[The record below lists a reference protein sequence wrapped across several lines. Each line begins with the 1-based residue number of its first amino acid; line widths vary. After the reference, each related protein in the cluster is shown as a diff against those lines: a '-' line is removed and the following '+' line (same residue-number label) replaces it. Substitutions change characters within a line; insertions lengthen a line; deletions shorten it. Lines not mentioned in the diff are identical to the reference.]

1 MCTILGFMQLQR
13 LRRCIFVYEVKMAAK
28 ALVLGATGR
37 TGQFLVKALQRN
49 GATVRALVRDWA
61 KAGGLL
67 GPSVELVQGDLRDK
81 VALRTALAGCD
92 VVLFVAGANG
102 GEGRG
107 VPREIEYGAVADLVG
122 VLDGASIERFVL
134 LSSAAVT
141 QPEHPHNC
149 TFNSVLTWKL
159 RGEDAL
165 RASGL
170 PYTIVRALG
179 LRDRPAGSHGG
190 VRIVQHDRIA
200 FGEDIA
206 REDLGEFLADVVLAP
221 AVTRF
226 DPAFD
231 PASLRNATCEIYN
244 DGRVLADRWTC
255 AQAALAPDVRPVEQ
269 AA

>member
-1 MCTILGFMQLQR
+1 
-13 LRRCIFVYEVKMAAK
+13 MATK

-37 TGQFLVKALQRN
+37 TGHFLVTALQRHE
-49 GATVRALVRDWA
+49 ATVRAIVRDA
-61 KAGGLL
+61 VKAGDLL
-67 GPSVELVQGDLRDK
+67 GPAVALVEGDLRDPS
-81 VALRTALAGCD
+81 VLRTAVEGCD
-92 VVLFVAGANG
+92 SILFVAGANG
-102 GEGRG
+102 GVGRG

-122 VLDGASIERFVL
+122 VLEGASIARFVL

-159 RGEDAL
+159 RGEDVL

-206 REDLGEFLADVVLAP
+206 REDLAEFLADIVAP
-221 AVTRF
+221 PPVSRF
-226 DPAFD
+226 DPSFD
-231 PASLRNATCEIYN
+231 AASLRNATCEIYN
-244 DGRVLADRWTC
+244 DGRVPAGRWAC
-255 AQAALAPDVRPVEQ
+255 AQASLAPDVTAMEQ

>member
-1 MCTILGFMQLQR
+1 MMGT
-13 LRRCIFVYEVKMAAK
+13 K

-37 TGQFLVKALQRN
+37 TGQFLVTALQRN
-49 GATVRALVRDWA
+49 GAGVRAIVRDAA
-61 KAGGLL
+61 KARALL
-67 GPSVELVQGDLRDK
+67 GPDAELVEGDLRDPA
-81 VALRTALAGCD
+81 ALRVAAEGCESI
-92 VVLFVAGANG
+92 LFVAGANG
-102 GEGRG
+102 GVGRG
-107 VPREIEYGAVADLVG
+107 VPREIEYQAVADLVG
-122 VLDGASIERFVL
+122 VLAGASIARFVL

-179 LRDRPAGSHGG
+179 LRDRPAGSQGG

-200 FGEDIA
+200 FGEDIS
-206 REDLGEFLADVVLAP
+206 REDLGEFLADIVAP
-221 AVTRF
+221 PALPRF
-226 DPAFD
+226 DPGFD
-231 PASLRNATCEIYN
+231 AASLRNATCEIYN
-244 DGRVLADRWTC
+244 DGRVAAGVWTC
-255 AQAALAPDVRPVEQ
+255 AQTALAPDVRVMEQ